1 MQKPLNYEGINWVD
15 GMKLSSGDFVHTD
28 LFTQDLVRDSIS
40 IGINDSNFGLLP
52 AFAGYERSFDI
63 SLIKKNTNYLE
74 VEVRFCNAITSDG
87 NRINIA
93 YQQGNV
99 EASFSAFMDVSKLA
113 QGEHYV
119 VLYVNSFKRS
129 AFGEPNPEESP
140 LRYPYVKKDYLIDI
154 VSKSDINQRQV
165 TGSFL
170 PIGKLIQEEQ
180 ETILVQQYIM
190 PSVYL
195 ESHPQLMDFHNR
207 FYRSLNEFQTAAYKI
222 MDKTVNRPKITEL
235 GLNIRFIT
243 EKILEYMATSFFE
256 YRSILP
262 QRSALYLL
270 KYFSDFAHV
279 FFNAVRLVE
288 PAEREEMLKYF
299 YEWKD
304 VTPGN
309 FEERLSN
316 LIEMRYNHF
325 EIAEA
330 MGCIADF
337 MNVMVSL
344 WGKLATLEYI
354 GQRRENIV
362 VAEQKVVQEVQTRRT
377 WSLLD

>member
-1 MQKPLNYEGINWVD
+1 M
-15 GMKLSSGDFVHTD
+15 
-28 LFTQDLVRDSIS
+28 
-40 IGINDSNFGLLP
+40 
-52 AFAGYERSFDI
+52 
-63 SLIKKNTNYLE
+63 
-74 VEVRFCNAITSDG
+74 
-87 NRINIA
+87 
-93 YQQGNV
+93 
-99 EASFSAFMDVSKLA
+99 
-113 QGEHYV
+113 
-119 VLYVNSFKRS
+119 
-129 AFGEPNPEESP
+129 
-140 LRYPYVKKDYLIDI
+140 
-154 VSKSDINQRQV
+154 SKSDVNQRQV

-170 PIGKLIQEEQ
+170 PIGKLFQEAQ
-180 ETILVQQYIM
+180 ETILIQQYII
-190 PSVYL
+190 PSMYV
-195 ESHPQLMDFHNR
+195 ESHPLLMDYHNR
-207 FYRSLNEFQTAAYKI
+207 FYRLLNEFQTAAYKI

-243 EKILEYMATSFFE
+243 EKILEYMATTFFE
-256 YRSILP
+256 YRSVLP
-262 QRSALYLL
+262 QRAPIYLL

-330 MGCIADF
+330 MSCIADF
-337 MNVMVSL
+337 MDVMVSL

-354 GQRRENIV
+354 GQRRKILLLRS
-362 VAEQKVVQEVQTRRT
+362 RR
-377 WSLLD
+377 LFRKCRQDVLGLC

>member
-1 MQKPLNYEGINWVD
+1 MQKPLNFEGINWVD

-28 LFTQDLVRDSIS
+28 LYTQELVRDGIS
-40 IGINDSNFGLLP
+40 VAIHHTNFGLLP
-52 AFAGYERSFDI
+52 AFAGYDRSFDI

-74 VEVRFCNAITSDG
+74 VEVRFCNAVTSDG
-87 NRINIA
+87 SRINIA
-93 YQQGNV
+93 YQQGAV
-99 EASFSAFMDVSKLA
+99 EASFSAYMDVSKLSP
-113 QGEHYV
+113 GEHYV
-119 VLYVNSFKRS
+119 VLSVNSLKRT
-129 AFGEPNPEESP
+129 AFGEPDPEESP
-140 LRYPYVKKDYLIDI
+140 LRYPYVKKEYSIDI
-154 VSKSDINQRQV
+154 VSKSDSQNRQV
-165 TGSFL
+165 TSSFI
-170 PIGKLIQEEQ
+170 PIGKLIQEGQ
-180 ETILVQQYIM
+180 ETLVVPQYII
-190 PSVYL
+190 PSVYI
-195 ESHPQLMDFHNR
+195 ESHPQLMEFHNR
-207 FYRSLNEFQTAAYKI
+207 FYRSLHEFQTAAYRI

-243 EKILEYMATSFFE
+243 ERILEYMASSFFE

-262 QRSALYLL
+262 QKAPIYLL

-288 PAEREEMLKYF
+288 SAEREEMLKYF

-316 LIEMRYNHF
+316 LIEMRYDHF
-325 EIAEA
+325 EIAGA
-330 MGCIADF
+330 MECVADF